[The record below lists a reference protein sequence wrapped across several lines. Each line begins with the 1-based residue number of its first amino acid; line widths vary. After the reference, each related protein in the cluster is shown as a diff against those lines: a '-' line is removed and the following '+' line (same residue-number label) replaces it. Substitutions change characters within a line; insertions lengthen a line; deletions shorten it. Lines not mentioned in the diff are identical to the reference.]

1 MAEATAQV
9 EAVLSLVE
17 PILQFL
23 FAQRVP
29 KRFEIR
35 ELTHCVCVQ
44 LINTGKSFFTNGL
57 LVIG

>member
-9 EAVLSLVE
+9 EAVLSLVK

-44 LINTGKSFFTNGL
+44 LINACKSFFTNGF